1 MTIRRACLTW
11 FVATAIVLSF
21 RLLFRTLRIEF
32 RIADQEANPF
42 SRGTSKRFL
51 YCIWHDSVPVPMF
64 ARRHPRTVALVS
76 KHRDGS
82 YLARGLKMI
91 GVPAVRGS
99 SKHGGVG
106 AVREMLRSTH
116 DKHIVVTPD
125 GPRGPRRQMKTGP
138 VFIASRLGKPI
149 VPTAFSY
156 SRFWCVRAGWTD
168 LQIPKPFAKVYA
180 VAGEPI
186 TIPPDADRNEL
197 DAYAMRVQDEMDRLA
212 VYAESLIKTGGKA
225 RLADNSFRAGTWS
238 SEAIVDCRVDTGSS
252 PQTPPRQRACSPAA
266 RRSMA

>member
-1 MTIRRACLTW
+1 MTIRRTCLTW
-11 FVATAIVLSF
+11 FVATAIVLSC

-42 SRGTSKRFL
+42 TRGTSKRFL

-99 SKHGGVG
+99 SKHGGVA
-106 AVREMLRSTH
+106 AVREMLRSTR

-156 SRFWCVRAGWTD
+156 SRFWRIRAGWTD

-197 DAYAMRVQDEMDRLA
+197 DAYAMRVQNEMDRLA
-212 VYAESLIKTGGKA
+212 VYAESLIETDGKA
-225 RLADNSFRAGTWS
+225 RLLHDSF
-238 SEAIVDCRVDTGSS
+238 SEGIRSPVPHVERRVDETCASQK
-252 PQTPPRQRACSPAA
+252 PARQRLCSPAP